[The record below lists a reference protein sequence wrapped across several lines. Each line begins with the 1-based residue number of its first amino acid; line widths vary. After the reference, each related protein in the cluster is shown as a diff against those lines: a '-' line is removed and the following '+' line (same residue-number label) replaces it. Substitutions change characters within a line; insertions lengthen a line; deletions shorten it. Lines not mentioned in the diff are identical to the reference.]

1 MDLFAQSWRRLSQ
14 PRQKTLFKIFSLAL
28 GLAFGFVMLSEVL
41 YYYSFNSSLPHAGRT
56 YIVEVVGKHS
66 NETKEYKTQNTC
78 GGVAPALLAE
88 VAGVE
93 SATRLRFFTYDQP
106 FLDEEKKEIKA
117 NAWLA
122 DKYCF
127 DVIGSPIL
135 QGDPHEVL
143 DKPLYCFIS
152 DKIAQSLGGGDVIG
166 RRLSWEGKPGV
177 WLTVGG
183 VFKAL
188 PPNSTMRHDMIISLA
203 SESLLYSNAIQD
215 YWGFQKGEVFT
226 TFVRLAPGVDPISLE
241 KDFSALSEKH
251 LEMDELRSK
260 GGTYEIKLRAIT
272 QIMVNYDNVKRMI
285 PIMSILAWAI
295 LLLSLMN
302 FLLLVVGTALNRS
315 KSMIVHKC
323 YGAGRRDLM
332 KMSLVDS
339 FIMLVGAFLIALF
352 IVLAL
357 RPFLESLLGHKLID
371 MLNPVVIAP
380 LGLLLVLILLLIAWI
395 PSLLYNRLSI
405 IDSFRRIRSGGRKWK
420 LMLLSIQLFCSAMML
435 TMLYAVQIQY
445 STMEGT
451 SLGYQTSG
459 NYYIT
464 TFNMSASTQRGVAER
479 IRQIPGVQGTAFM
492 FNLPSWMLSSNHVLD
507 EEGKAVFTF
516 ADFASADTRF
526 SRLLDLKFLE
536 GGGFTPNSTSSDV
549 IISKRFAEQ
558 LHLHKII
565 KGGSIVGSSFRIT
578 GRSEGNNVVRVQGVY
593 EDMTLNSLDQND
605 LRPQLISFY
614 PDYGNVIL
622 ISIGANTQKVRTAIM
637 EILKKEFGA
646 DKVALESMEDDRF
659 IALYAVRSFRD
670 GIVMGSIIALLIA
683 LIGILG
689 YVSNEI
695 NRRRKELAIRKINGA
710 GVTDILRLFILDIS
724 KISIPAVIIGLLAA
738 YFLNDLWQ
746 MGFAVHAPLKVVDL
760 FLCLLAILLLIFVT
774 VIIDCIRIARESPIK
789 SIQNE

>member
-1 MDLFAQSWRRLSQ
+1 MLSFKLAARRFF
-14 PRQKTLFKIFSLAL
+14 RQGEHTTSKLLTLTL
-28 GLAFGFVMLSEVL
+28 GL
-41 YYYSFNSSLPHAGRT
+41 
-56 YIVEVVGKHS
+56 
-66 NETKEYKTQNTC
+66 
-78 GGVAPALLAE
+78 
-88 VAGVE
+88 
-93 SATRLRFFTYDQP
+93 
-106 FLDEEKKEIKA
+106 
-117 NAWLA
+117 
-122 DKYCF
+122 
-127 DVIGSPIL
+127 
-135 QGDPHEVL
+135 
-143 DKPLYCFIS
+143 
-152 DKIAQSLGGGDVIG
+152 
-166 RRLSWEGKPGV
+166 
-177 WLTVGG
+177 TV
-183 VFKAL
+183 
-188 PPNSTMRHDMIISLA
+188 S
-203 SESLLYSNAIQD
+203 
-215 YWGFQKGEVFT
+215 
-226 TFVRLAPGVDPISLE
+226 
-241 KDFSALSEKH
+241 
-251 LEMDELRSK
+251 
-260 GGTYEIKLRAIT
+260 
-272 QIMVNYDNVKRMI
+272 
-285 PIMSILAWAI
+285 I
-295 LLLSLMN
+295 LLLSIVIFQRSYERDYPNYDRIHIVKTNVSQQVEGEDSKNMVASQVSGAIAPGMQAEIPEVELATRTTSVGEIKLISEDKKAYKVQTLLTEHN
-302 FLLLVVGTALNRS
+302 FLDMFGIELIAGVRDSVLYNN
-315 KSMIVHKC
+315 KSCLISESLARKMGGDVLGKQVFQQTDLKMGITIEGVF
-323 YGAGRRDLM
+323 RDLPHN
-332 KMSLVDS
+332 SSIQGDV
-339 FIMLVGAFLIALF
+339 LF
-352 IVLAL
+352 PITWM
-357 RPFLESLLGHKLID
+357 PDESLNNWVGNDRYKAYVRLYPGV
-371 MLNPVVIAP
+371 NPE
-380 LGLLLVLILLLIAWI
+380 
-395 PSLLYNRLSI
+395 SLDDAIYEMQKRHQDLEMIRKAGCSI
-405 IDSFRRIRSGGRKWK
+405 R
-420 LMLLSIQLFCSAMML
+420 
-435 TMLYAVQIQY
+435 Y
-445 STMEGT
+445 
-451 SLGYQTSG
+451 
-459 NYYIT
+459 
-464 TFNMSASTQRGVAER
+464 NMSASTQRGVAER